1 LHEGDKT
8 LVVISFQIVDIVNFQ
23 YIIGFRASMEV
34 DNWAGEYPGG
44 LMVHQTAALSAIQ
57 HLLIIGLPNS
67 SILFALM
74 RHKLSKWPYA
84 ELKFPVVSALG
95 CFTYYIPKTILE
107 VAAKKITEE
116 LNLFTVKI

>member
-23 YIIGFRASMEV
+23 YIISFRASMEV
-34 DNWAGEYPGG
+34 GNWAGEYPGG
-44 LMVHQTAALSAIQ
+44 LMIQ
-57 HLLIIGLPNS
+57 HLLIIGLPNI

-84 ELKFPVVSALG
+84 ELKFPVVSALD
-95 CFTYYIPKTILE
+95 CFTYPCM
-107 VAAKKITEE
+107 
-116 LNLFTVKI
+116 NSF